1 MILNLQLLLMAG
13 ILAAVSSGAMAQTA
27 ANGAIP
33 RFVTSRS
40 CGSCH
45 EDIMS
50 KWRDS
55 HHAWAW
61 RAPDAET
68 VLGDFNDAAFEHRG
82 MVTRF
87 TRQDGLYFV
96 ETDDGEGVTRKL
108 EVIGTAGI
116 APLQQYL
123 VETEPGRTQAF
134 DLAWDDIDKR
144 WYHLYP
150 DLDLA
155 YEDGLHWTGPYKNWN
170 ARCAECHATGF
181 EKNYAPLSRSYTS
194 TQTEGGV
201 GCEAC
206 HGPGEAH
213 VAWASN
219 ASAFDQTAWRNV
231 NAHGFTFDFQSTD
244 AEAEIQQCASCHSR
258 REPLGSA
265 SPLPGT
271 PFHDSYRLALLR
283 EGLYH
288 PDGQIRDEVYVY
300 GSFLQSQMYASG
312 VRCSNCHEP
321 HSGELRAAGN
331 AVCTQCH
338 SPAGNANF
346 PTLTRKDYDSPAHH
360 FHESSSEGALCKSCH
375 MIERVYMGIDG
386 RRDHSFRIPRP
397 DLSVSLGTPN
407 ACTDC
412 HVDQSVNWATAEVS
426 ARFPDSTRR
435 GAHFAAALAAAW
447 RGSREPKTVELLI
460 EITSNQSLPGIV
472 RASVLET
479 LARYAS
485 PEIAD
490 QTKSLLQDSD
500 PLVRAAAIPLQMSKA
515 PAMRLQRIAPL
526 LEDVLKAVRIE
537 AARAILDLS
546 AVRLPPQT
554 AASARSAM
562 IEYQQSLMA
571 KADFPEAQMAI
582 AGTALTFREFT
593 VAERA
598 FGEAVRMDPQLV
610 DAWVMIARLRAA
622 QGDGAGAEDALRKG
636 LMFNPE
642 SVLLAQF
649 LNEIQGSENAE

>member
-1 MILNLQLLLMAG
+1 
-13 ILAAVSSGAMAQTA
+13 
-27 ANGAIP
+27 
-33 RFVTSRS
+33 
-40 CGSCH
+40 
-45 EDIMS
+45 MS

-61 RAPDAET
+61 RAPDTET

-96 ETDDGEGVTRKL
+96 ETDDGEGLTRKF

-231 NAHGFTFDFQSTD
+231 NAHGFTIDFQSTD

-338 SPAGNANF
+338 SPAGNSGF
-346 PTLTRKDYDSPAHH
+346 PSLRPTNYDSPDHH
-360 FHESSSEGALCKSCH
+360 FHEPGSEGALCKNCH

-386 RRDHSFRIPRP
+386 RRDHSFRVPRP
-397 DLSVSLGTPN
+397 DLSASLGTPN

-412 HVDQSVNWATAEVS
+412 HVDQAANWAAEEV
-426 ARFPDSTRR
+426 ALRYPDSTRR
-435 GAHFAAALAAAW
+435 SEHFAAAIAPAW
-447 RGSREPKTVELLI
+447 RGSSESGTIDLLI
-460 EITSNQSLPGIV
+460 EIALNEGLPGIV
-472 RASVLET
+472 RASALDT

-490 QTKSLLQDSD
+490 LIEGLLQDSD
-500 PLVRAAAIPLQMSKA
+500 ALVRTAAIPLQMTAS
-515 PAMRLQRIAPL
+515 PELRLRRIAPL
-526 LEDVLKAVRIE
+526 LNDALKAVRIE
-537 AARAILDLS
+537 AVRGLLDLFAVGLLPASDISVQS
-546 AVRLPPQT
+546 ALL
-554 AASARSAM
+554 
-562 IEYQQSLMA
+562 EYQESLMA
-571 KADFPEAQMAI
+571 KVDFPEAQMAI

-610 DAWVMIARLRAA
+610 DAWVMITRLRAA
-622 QGDGAGAEDALRKG
+622 QGDAAGAEEALRKG
-636 LMFNPE
+636 LRFNPE
-642 SVLLAQF
+642 SEPLTHLLKK
-649 LNEIQGSENAE
+649 IQGSEDAE